1 MNQKLLGYSIEGI
14 NNQICLKF
22 GTQRHKRHKSLGE
35 SLGVFS
41 QFLKILIFGSW
52 GPGPET

>member
-1 MNQKLLGYSIEGI
+1 MNQKLLGYSIEGM

-22 GTQRHKRHKSLGE
+22 GTQRHKSLGE

-52 GPGPET
+52 GPGPGT